1 MLVQLL
7 AVLRSQLEL
16 QAQNWELNTEESE
29 LVECV
34 WSC

>member
-1 MLVQLL
+1 MQLL

-16 QAQNWELNTEESE
+16 QAQNWEPHTEESD